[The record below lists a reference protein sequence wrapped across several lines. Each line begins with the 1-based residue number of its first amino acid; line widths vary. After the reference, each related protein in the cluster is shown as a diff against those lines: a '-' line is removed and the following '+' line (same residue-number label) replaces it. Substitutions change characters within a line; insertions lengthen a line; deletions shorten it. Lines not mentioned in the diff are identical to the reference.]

1 MQARCLHHPLPFTL
15 FPPSLAGEPVEPLPL
30 SLFSMKPITMKPAT
44 TVFLSILTI
53 TLTLWVLR
61 GIGLLTFLPGI
72 VIWMLLFLTIGAG
85 VISVVSR
92 AIRYY

>member
-1 MQARCLHHPLPFTL
+1 
-15 FPPSLAGEPVEPLPL
+15 
-30 SLFSMKPITMKPAT
+30 MKPVKMKPTT

-92 AIRYY
+92 AVRYY